1 VVEKPSSRTA
11 VLVCQG
17 RAVGDGRLAVGR
29 FSDPVAV
36 RLLAG
41 DEREAVARARSGAAP
56 SGWRDRMEYEML
68 TATAAV
74 LVTRSVVIDDA
85 IRTAANP
92 QLVILGAGLDGRA
105 WRMAELAGVE
115 VFEVDRP
122 ASQRDKCDRV
132 AGLEPQARSVS
143 YVPVEFGRD
152 ALGPALST
160 AGHQDEV
167 PTTWIWEGVLP
178 YLSQLEVEVTV
189 DVVAQ
194 RSAPGSRLIA
204 TYPTPN
210 RLAALG
216 RRAMR
221 VYSKLAGRQDP
232 LEHERH
238 ISAWTPEQMHH
249 LLTARGLTVVADH
262 DLYAVAQQLAVPARR
277 SRAYGLGRAVIAD
290 KPV

>member
-1 VVEKPSSRTA
+1 M
-11 VLVCQG
+11 LVCQG

-36 RLLAG
+36 RLLHG
-41 DEREAVARARSGAAP
+41 NEREAVTRARSGVAP
-56 SGWRDRMEYEML
+56 NGWRDRMEYEML

-74 LVTRSVVIDDA
+74 VVTRTVVIDDA
-85 IRTAANP
+85 VRAAASP

-105 WRMAELAGVE
+105 WRMPELADID

-122 ASQRDKCDRV
+122 ASQRDKRDR
-132 AGLEPQARSVS
+132 AEGLEPAARSVS

-152 ALGPALST
+152 ALGPALAT
-160 AGHQDEV
+160 AEHRDAV

-178 YLSQLEVEVTV
+178 YLRQPEVEVTL
-189 DVVAQ
+189 DVVAA

-221 VYSKLAGRQDP
+221 VYSRFAGRQDP

-238 ISAWTPEQMHH
+238 VSAWTPEQMHQ
-249 LLTARGLTVVADH
+249 LLSARGMRVTADH
-262 DLYAVAQQLAVPARR
+262 DLYAFAQQLGIPARR
-277 SRAYGLGRAVIAD
+277 SRAYGLGQAVIAEEPTLNLHQD
-290 KPV
+290 